1 MRNWLLVFS
10 KIKTIFLILFFH
22 IVVNAFSSLLEDVNR
37 EILSSINE
45 NENVLALV
53 EDEVPLLG

>member
-1 MRNWLLVFS
+1 MLIYK
-10 KIKTIFLILFFH
+10 KIKQNLFKKYFFLH

-45 NENVLALV
+45 NENVPTII
-53 EDEVPLLG
+53 EDEVPLG